1 MALECAYPKCPELGE
16 NKSMAVKACDV
27 ESCCGVLHHFCLID
41 WCTEMK
47 VPELPSGIRYCWNCA
62 VSLTLKKPAAIAVD
76 LTAAAPPPE
85 CIPLPVETPEA
96 VSGEAVGPS
105 EGRTVEE
112 VVKEVVEEVVDEAS
126 RGAEAMVEC
135 PRCAASLMAC
145 MLASHKE
152 LCTVGTVGT
161 VCAVAAKTGGATGGG
176 TAYVSLCLTVLP
188 DLIVRASLAAGP
200 IPVKALAQV
209 VGTRCSWAGRACIVW
224 CAMEGYI
231 SLIFDDMATEWQT
244 VKADDFA
251 AKAVPLRT
259 AATVDT
265 IDHVLTDKTTDT
277 ASRRTI
283 RLPSGLLQEKIVEEN
298 GWQAFLSFRP
308 VPGATVYATPPI
320 AFPVHPGHPVLCTP
334 PFVSVPKGTNAAPT
348 PKEWVEGIFCGV
360 LIGDEYNSSKGKTEQ
375 RRWALAVVEGTEC
388 FMPLG
393 AISEIPGSAEG
404 PRRMSRDEC
413 VAACKRAAQGRKP
426 SSLHTMMQ
434 SAKHRKSLGDIEVQ
448 FTPGVRGGLRT
459 RRNTIVVPSPAAAP
473 SPADTC
479 FGDSSAAAETA
490 PSGVVLGVP
499 ASGIPLRLLGWG
511 ETKLMK
517 QTVAALQLSLAEN
530 QISASAA
537 ESRSKASL
545 IRLLLKRYAS
555 M

>member
-1 MALECAYPKCPELGE
+1 MAGIPFIPACPWCNSLRY
-16 NKSMAVKACDV
+16 SSHSF
-27 ESCCGVLHHFCLID
+27 SCPSRSPSAMHSAICFC
-41 WCTEMK
+41 
-47 VPELPSGIRYCWNCA
+47 SQR
-62 VSLTLKKPAAIAVD
+62 
-76 LTAAAPPPE
+76 
-85 CIPLPVETPEA
+85 
-96 VSGEAVGPS
+96 
-105 EGRTVEE
+105 
-112 VVKEVVEEVVDEAS
+112 
-126 RGAEAMVEC
+126 
-135 PRCAASLMAC
+135 
-145 MLASHKE
+145 H
-152 LCTVGTVGT
+152 
-161 VCAVAAKTGGATGGG
+161 
-176 TAYVSLCLTVLP
+176 
-188 DLIVRASLAAGP
+188 
-200 IPVKALAQV
+200 Q
-209 VGTRCSWAGRACIVW
+209 CS
-224 CAMEGYI
+224 
-231 SLIFDDMATEWQT
+231 
-244 VKADDFA
+244 
-251 AKAVPLRT
+251 
-259 AATVDT
+259 
-265 IDHVLTDKTTDT
+265 
-277 ASRRTI
+277 
-283 RLPSGLLQEKIVEEN
+283 
-298 GWQAFLSFRP
+298 
-308 VPGATVYATPPI
+308 
-320 AFPVHPGHPVLCTP
+320 
-334 PFVSVPKGTNAAPT
+334 TNA
-348 PKEWVEGIFCGV
+348 KGVGRGNFCGV

-434 SAKHRKSLGDIEVQ
+434 SAKHRKSLGDIDVQ